1 MSETTDSI
9 CGFPTYKPYCLGCKA
24 PLLLENAWMSE
35 GCPCNSK
42 PGCNTINGTRWRLL
56 RDLQQQQS
64 DDLAT
69 LRAQVAQLTLELTGC
84 RELIARIAEAQRPHC
99 TTECIEGVWW
109 AKCKS
114 GGVYGPHSTEREAL
128 LEVAE
133 GEQEI
138 ARLREVI
145 SQTWEE
151 CDDARMSEVEDARKE
166 ADHWKS
172 EGDMYGWNF
181 HQGRSYGMIAASIIY
196 HRIKRAA
203 LLTEASDGA

>member
-24 PLLLENAWMSE
+24 PLLLEHAWMSE

-42 PGCNTINGTRWRLL
+42 AGCNTINGTRWRLL

-64 DDLAT
+64 DDIDT
-69 LRAQVAQLTLELTGC
+69 LRAQVAQLTLERDQARSVAESMQQNYDHASHQHYESIRECIELKAELTGC
-84 RELIARIAEAQRPHC
+84 RDLIARIAEAQRPHC

-133 GEQEI
+133 MA
-138 ARLREVI
+138 AR
-145 SQTWEE
+145 T
-151 CDDARMSEVEDARKE
+151 
-166 ADHWKS
+166 
-172 EGDMYGWNF
+172 
-181 HQGRSYGMIAASIIY
+181 
-196 HRIKRAA
+196 
-203 LLTEASDGA
+203 TEASDGK